1 MIWLYVLQ
9 TLSLHVVPSPQI
21 IKQPTNTTA
30 AKPFGAHFTCA
41 ANGYGSIRIVW
52 KSTTNNGT
60 TPAKA
65 TITEERSLESVTS
78 TLFIP
83 DVVLA
88 DEGGYYCTV
97 WIDRVSASSQTA
109 YLQEIGMYM
118 YLYQVHKCTCLHS
131 LYSHIATYLCT

>member
-1 MIWLYVLQ
+1 MCPG
-9 TLSLHVVPSPQI
+9 LHVNTILLIHIVPAPQI

-30 AKPFGAHFTCA
+30 AKPFGAHFTCT
-41 ANGYGSIRIVW
+41 ANGYGNIKILW
-52 KSTTNNGT
+52 KSINKDGT

-88 DEGGYYCTV
+88 DEGGYYCTA
-97 WIDRVSASSQTA
+97 WIGRVSASSQTA
-109 YLQEIGMYM
+109 YLQEIGNDYM
-118 YLYQVHKCTCLHS
+118 
-131 LYSHIATYLCT
+131 HIKFLSR